1 MSAFAPPTTLPP
13 RLGASA
19 AAAPP
24 AVSSHRRTPV
34 MVAGKTIGE
43 TISTDP
49 KYSVLAGLLSA
60 AAIDVDAVSA
70 ASGGATVFAPTN
82 SAFDSGKLSASISK
96 LLAEDGKA
104 VLLRHVIPGSPL
116 TMADLKKRGNGFFEN
131 VPGGPLS
138 FEAAGVA
145 NVRIGDVPIR
155 ADSPVDDVCDNGVV
169 HTITDIIADKPLVQ
183 LIPTF
188 TAPPPVMPRVTV
200 DGAHTER
207 ARKAVKS
214 VSTVGGRK
222 AMGLLQQLPFYMYGP
237 PYNAAKQEEFE
248 PISIAFP
255 EGAYVDYQL
264 MPPGSVVVE
273 PDEVSANKLNPVSGM
288 SKYIGKTKRLVEG
301 DAVSNYSHLDDLD
314 S

>member
-1 MSAFAPPTTLPP
+1 
-13 RLGASA
+13 
-19 AAAPP
+19 
-24 AVSSHRRTPV
+24 

-60 AAIDVDAVSA
+60 AAIDVDAVAS

-82 SAFDSGKLSASISK
+82 GAFDSSKLSDSLSK
-96 LLAEDGKA
+96 LLAEDGKS
-104 VLLRHVIPGSPL
+104 VLLRHVVPGSSL
-116 TMADLKKRGNGFFEN
+116 TIADLKKLGSGFFEN

-138 FEAAGVA
+138 YEAAGVA

-155 ADSPVDDVCDNGVV
+155 SDAAVDDVCDNGVV
-169 HTITDIIADKPLVQ
+169 HAVSDIIADIRLVQ

-188 TAPPPVMPRVTV
+188 TASAPAPPPVTV
-200 DGAHTER
+200 DSGSAER

-301 DAVSNYSHLDDLD
+301 DAISNYSRLDDLD